1 MRYSILASNRTGSV
15 RYYPQRWSWSLRNFG
30 RAFGWQFL
38 RDNGSAGFTVS
49 FETLEQAGAY
59 LEHRY
64 EHRYEHERC
73 EKLTRCE
80 SRLRW
85 EPKKDTSEGFML

>member
-1 MRYSILASNRTGSV
+1 MRYSILASNRTGTV

-30 RAFGWQFL
+30 RSFGWQFL
-38 RDNGSAGFTVS
+38 RDNGDTGSTVS
-49 FETLEQAGAY
+49 FDTLERAEAY
-59 LEHRY
+59 LELRY
-64 EHRYEHERC
+64 ELDRHKKQTRY
-73 EKLTRCE
+73 E